1 MTDRE
6 KVIKAIETHINDS
19 VGCDDCTY
27 ENDGWC
33 TTRVLTDAL
42 ALLKEYDNLEKR
54 HEILVNHADTMLAM
68 LKERNEKIAVLKR
81 FIEQMPKPTK
91 LLDVFCNGYAKVVR
105 CKDCKN
111 AVVYDGNEVIC
122 THIDSN
128 GNDKHSIDWF
138 CADGESLKLKGEEN
152 GKTKRGAPEAEGMHQ
167 QR

>member
-42 ALLKEYDNLEKR
+42 ALLKEYENLEKR

-68 LKERNEKIAVLKR
+68 LKERNEKIAVLNR

-91 LLDVFCNGYAKVVR
+91 LLNVFCNGYAKVVR

-111 AVVYDGNEVIC
+111 AEILPWLDNAIIC
-122 THIDSN
+122 K
-128 GNDKHSIDWF
+128 KHNYTGVRPDDF
-138 CADGESLKLKGEEN
+138 YCADGESIEIE
-152 GKTKRGAPEAEGMHQ
+152 R
-167 QR
+167 

>member
-1 MTDRE
+1 MADR
-6 KVIKAIETHINDS
+6 IKNAVVNLGLQIGWIEGND
-19 VGCDDCTY
+19 
-27 ENDGWC
+27 NHKFPGWKN
-33 TTRVLTDAL
+33 VTDAMKE
-42 ALLKEYDNLEKR
+42 AQSLLKEYENLEKR

-68 LKERNEKIAVLKR
+68 LKERNEKIAVLNR

-138 CADGESLKLKGEEN
+138 CADGESIEIE
-152 GKTKRGAPEAEGMHQ
+152 R
-167 QR
+167 

>member
-1 MTDRE
+1 MPDRE
-6 KVIKAIETHINDS
+6 KVIKECELLKDFLGDGLPGKRVVFNSYINIVNDAI
-19 VGCDDCTY
+19 
-27 ENDGWC
+27 
-33 TTRVLTDAL
+33 
-42 ALLKEYDNLEKR
+42 ALLKEYENLEKR

-68 LKERNEKIAVLKR
+68 LKERSEKIAVLNR

-105 CKDCKN
+105 CKGCKN

-138 CADGESLKLKGEEN
+138 CADGESIEIE
-152 GKTKRGAPEAEGMHQ
+152 R
-167 QR
+167 